1 MKLRVGTIVEIAGG
15 VLAIGI
21 GLMFI
26 VAFDQFMVLGITFV
40 LGGSVGAVHGLSRGF
55 KDWYRERSRTKG
67 KQEGALASYSTG
79 YHRIDI
85 TDEGVQTK
93 SLHIPYSSIRSC
105 SFERSE
111 SSGLGGKTLWCIIKH
126 VDSEGRIKETK
137 LREEGFYGGLNVHTD
152 IIRFS
157 KKHGYRLEQQPSREI
172 AYLAGQLRKLGVE
185 SQFAEPDVEHNR
197 VSRSAGG
204 DYCSWYMNFGG
215 LKLEHCSIDEIKM
228 SEGGK
233 REKQSSAPYGAF
245 SSYKFEFHYDFDCTV
260 QIEPA
265 PDIVCFGKP
274 VKGFLGRVADYQWE
288 DRKGIKL
295 TLNEDAQVCKML
307 IEVKAPAIEIK
318 GNHIVMRDKYR
329 LSPKLFQAINIIAG
343 HVKEACE

>member
-1 MKLRVGTIVEIAGG
+1 MKLKVGTIVEIAGG
-15 VLAIGI
+15 VLAVGI

-26 VAFDQFMVLGITFV
+26 VVFDQLMVLGIMFV
-40 LGGSVGAVHGLSRGF
+40 MGGAGMAVHALRREF
-55 KDWYRERSRTKG
+55 KHWYRERSRTEG
-67 KQEGALASYSTG
+67 KQEGLLASYSTG

-105 SFERSE
+105 SFDRSE

-126 VDSEGRIKETK
+126 VDSEGRIRETK

-157 KKHGYRLEQQPSREI
+157 KKHGYRLEQQPGREI
-172 AYLAGQLRKLGVE
+172 AYLAGQLRKFGVE
-185 SQFAEPDVEHNR
+185 SQFVEPDVDHNR
-197 VSRSAGG
+197 VSRSGG
-204 DYCSWYMNFGG
+204 DSCSWYMNSGG
-215 LKLEHCSIDEIKM
+215 LKLEHCSIDEVKM

-233 REKQSSAPYGAF
+233 REKQSSAPYGLF
-245 SSYKFEFHYDFDCTV
+245 SSYKFEVYYDFDCTV

-265 PDIVCFGKP
+265 PDIVCFGKS

-288 DRKGIKL
+288 DWKGIKL
-295 TLNEDAQVCKML
+295 ALNEDAQLRKML
-307 IEVKAPAIEIK
+307 IEAEAPAIQVD
-318 GNHIVMRDKYR
+318 GNHIKMRTKYP
-329 LSPKLFQAINIIAG
+329 LSTRLFQAINNIAG
-343 HVKEACE
+343 HVKEACQ